1 MQLGVTTC
9 PANFHPG
16 LGSKW
21 KAMNSK
27 SQFNVC
33 NLLPPNNRQPR
44 DTLLPPQDWHPNE
57 QKSLEIRWGTQI
69 TLCGLG
75 FYSRERQLHV
85 IPQTLIESML
95 YTGQCRRSAARDST
109 TSPAFHPLKT
119 LLGDSGKRAATV
131 TSSQCLTAKLYRETK
146 CKVKNA
152 KTMLTTK
159 LGDKVAPQ
167 TPQIQDNGRNHQQ
180 PQDVSIF
187 APVLEK
193 AKGGHRAS
201 DELDIHQVFT
211 GKHRWP
217 ILRQWLKLGAVL
229 LTLKVGACKTW
240 VRRSEVKRLELHGP
254 YELSMNS
261 SRTPL
266 QGVESKLDT
275 DITKI
280 KERWTWN
287 KSRGGEEKQEISEKK
302 LPYIFFN
309 MMWNNRRGS

>member
-95 YTGQCRRSAARDST
+95 YTGQCRRSATRDST

-187 APVLEK
+187 ASVLEK

-211 GKHRWP
+211 GKHR
-217 ILRQWLKLGAVL
+217 
-229 LTLKVGACKTW
+229 
-240 VRRSEVKRLELHGP
+240 
-254 YELSMNS
+254 
-261 SRTPL
+261 
-266 QGVESKLDT
+266 
-275 DITKI
+275 
-280 KERWTWN
+280 
-287 KSRGGEEKQEISEKK
+287 
-302 LPYIFFN
+302 
-309 MMWNNRRGS
+309 